1 MPRTSSTSVKIF
13 SPPFDRATL
22 VEHLRRRVGDLR
34 ALLPVT
40 RVVLFGSYARGR
52 HTIAS
57 DVDLLVI
64 YAGPKRDDAYALV
77 RRTLDLPRLEPH
89 LYTEEE
95 CRLLQKTVDRMV
107 ADGIPI
113 FPTDSREGC
122 T

>member
-1 MPRTSSTSVKIF
+1 MKIF
-13 SPPFDRATL
+13 SPPFDREML
-22 VEHLRRRVGDLR
+22 VEHLRRRVGELR

-40 RVVLFGSYARGR
+40 RVVLFGSYVRGQ

-77 RRTLDLPRLEPH
+77 RRTLHLPRLEPH

-95 CRLLQKTVDRMV
+95 YRLLRKTVDRMI
-107 ADGIPI
+107 ADGLPI
-113 FPTDSREGC
+113 FPT
-122 T
+122 